1 MYDIN
6 LITRYIIAYC
16 NGNGYFISNL
26 KLQKLLYFIQ
36 IKFLIEKQELCFPDD
51 IIAVEW
57 GVMIPKVF
65 QKYQSY
71 DSSLIP
77 YSLIFKRNIYP
88 IKEEDKEI
96 IDQVISD
103 IGAYSSTILLKRII
117 EHKAWK
123 EAYNQ
128 ESSKVIT
135 KEKLEKYLSSYEE
148 QKPLVK
154 AKIYSLEE
162 YKRKYHKNEDTKI

>member
-1 MYDIN
+1 MYDVN
-6 LITRYIIAYC
+6 LISRYIIAYC

-26 KLQKLLYFIQ
+26 KLQKLLYFVQ
-36 IKFLIEKQELCFPDD
+36 IKFLIEKQELCFSND

-57 GVMIPKVF
+57 GVMIPEVF
-65 QKYQSY
+65 QKYKAY
-71 DSSLIP
+71 ESSLIP

-103 IGAYSSTILLKRII
+103 VGVYSSSILLNRILN
-117 EHKAWK
+117 HQTWK
-123 EAYNQ
+123 LAYNQ
-128 ESSKVIT
+128 KDSKVIT
-135 KEKLEKYLSSYEE
+135 KEQIEKYLNYSEE
-148 QKPLVK
+148 NKPIIK

-162 YKRKYHKNEDTKI
+162 YKRNHKI